1 MTITARYFFRQLTPE
16 VIRLYGDY
24 SVSRHRANNL
34 FLPVAIENKI
44 VTWRYKCFNT
54 SRPRDKR
61 VIHIEIKVSLKN

>member
-34 FLPVAIENKI
+34 FLPVAIEIKLLHGDI
-44 VTWRYKCFNT
+44 SVLT
-54 SRPRDKR
+54 PRAP
-61 VIHIEIKVSLKN
+61 EIKGLYI